1 MLPAFSLVG
10 EAGDGAQGLA
20 LCRRLKPDV
29 ALLDIQMPGLDGIEL
44 AATLMAEP
52 PAPRILLLTSRKD
65 ALTINRAAELGIPG
79 YVEKDVELKVLE
91 AALTRVAAGE
101 RFYCDHAAETVG
113 NLARDETAFSKMLSR
128 REQEILA
135 LVGQGLT
142 SKTIAARLA
151 LSPRTVESHRHNI
164 MQKLGIKDLA
174 GLIRYA
180 VTPPGS

>member
-1 MLPAFSLVG
+1 
-10 EAGDGAQGLA
+10 
-20 LCRRLKPDV
+20 
-29 ALLDIQMPGLDGIEL
+29 
-44 AATLMAEP
+44 MAEP

-101 RFYCDHAAETVG
+101 RFYCDHAAEPVG

-142 SKTIAARLA
+142 SKTIAARMA
-151 LSPRTVESHRHNI
+151 LSPRPVESHRHTL